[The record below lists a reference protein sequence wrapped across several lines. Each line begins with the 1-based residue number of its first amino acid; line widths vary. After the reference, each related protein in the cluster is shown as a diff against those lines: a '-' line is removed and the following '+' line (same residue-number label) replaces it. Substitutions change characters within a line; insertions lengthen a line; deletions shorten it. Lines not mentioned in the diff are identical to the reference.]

1 MSGLTIVVA
10 AFAAAIVVMSFAFMG
25 GAVIVAIPLA
35 IIAIALAALIDF
47 NRKRK
52 AAESIHSERQD
63 DGVDFTETD
72 RRTLVSV

>member
-10 AFAAAIVVMSFAFMG
+10 AFAAAIVAMSFAFMG

-35 IIAIALAALIDF
+35 LVAIALAALIDF
-47 NRKRK
+47 NRKKK

-63 DGVDFTETD
+63 DDVDFSDRD
-72 RRTLVSV
+72 RRTLVSE